1 MRGRHGDGGL
11 TVTELPGDGREA
23 TTAAGTG
30 PTWERAPRVG
40 PGNHLATKH
49 GAGSSRLVRERVEAM
64 LADLEAEDA
73 PWLATVDRS
82 ALAAWAWAESSCG
95 LLRDWLAEREPLNPE
110 GRPWP
115 GSELLLKWERRAADE
130 RGRLGFD
137 PLSRARMRRDQ
148 SSTGLNALG
157 IVEQLQ
163 RAGAALVPEPLGTQL
178 EQPADG
184 DPVSDE

>member
-1 MRGRHGDGGL
+1 M
-11 TVTELPGDGREA
+11 TELPGDA
-23 TTAAGTG
+23 STAAGTRS
-30 PTWERAPRVG
+30 TWERAPQVG
-40 PGNHLATKH
+40 PGNHLAAKH
-49 GAGSSRLVRERVEAM
+49 GAKSSRLVRERVEAW

-73 PWLATVDRS
+73 PWLATVDRA
-82 ALAAWAWAESSCG
+82 ALWAWGWAESECA
-95 LLRDWLAEREPLNPE
+95 LLREWLAEHGPLDPE
-110 GRPWP
+110 GKPWP
-115 GSELLLKWERRAADE
+115 AEDLMLRWDRRATEA

-137 PLSRARMRRDQ
+137 TLSRARMHRDQ

-163 RAGAALVPEPLGTQL
+163 RAGAALVPPHLGTQL

>member
-1 MRGRHGDGGL
+1 ML
-11 TVTELPGDGREA
+11 SV
-23 TTAAGTG
+23 
-30 PTWERAPRVG
+30 
-40 PGNHLATKH
+40 KH
-49 GAGSSRLVRERVEAM
+49 GATSSRLVQQRVQAM

-82 ALAAWAWAESSCG
+82 ALAAWAWAESECG

-115 GSELLLKWERRAADE
+115 ASELLLKWERRAADE

-137 PLSRARMRRDQ
+137 PLSRARMNRDR

-157 IVEQLQ
+157 IIESL
-163 RAGAALVPEPLGTQL
+163 RRSGADLVPEHLRG
-178 EQPADG
+178 QPAELEEPA
-184 DPVSDE
+184 DPAGAT